1 MDGTALDLALD
12 GDLAFQPLNDIDKPG
27 ALAFALDWVLGLLA
41 NEKVAVTPDVKDAI
55 WTALQSLAS
64 APASERTLT
73 GLAVLVQS
81 NKLSQALHPYT
92 LEGPYGRLLDGA
104 ADTLALGDVMHF
116 EMDGLMQVKPL
127 VLPVLT
133 YLFHRLEA
141 RFDGRPTLLVLDEA
155 WVFLD
160 DPLFAARIREWLKTL
175 RKKNV
180 AVVFATQS
188 LADIERSSI
197 APALLE
203 SCPTRIFLPNDRAI
217 EPQAAAVY
225 ERFGLN
231 QRQIEIIARATAKRD
246 YYAQTARG
254 NRQFELGLGAVALA
268 FAGAGSPDD
277 QRLIDRCA
285 AAIGPAAFA
294 IAFLR
299 AKGLAWAAE
308 LLESLGTAPSETPKA
323 PPPIPDSARHAVRPV
338 IKPAAALLNST
349 AVGAVLAAQPARAV
363 SERLSPFRIP
373 PAKPKRT
380 TS

>member
-1 MDGTALDLALD
+1 M
-12 GDLAFQPLNDIDKPG
+12 
-27 ALAFALDWVLGLLA
+27 
-41 NEKVAVTPDVKDAI
+41 
-55 WTALQSLAS
+55 
-64 APASERTLT
+64 
-73 GLAVLVQS
+73 
-81 NKLSQALHPYT
+81 
-92 LEGPYGRLLDGA
+92 
-104 ADTLALGDVMHF
+104 
-116 EMDGLMQVKPL
+116 
-127 VLPVLT
+127 
-133 YLFHRLEA
+133 
-141 RFDGRPTLLVLDEA
+141 
-155 WVFLD
+155 FLD

-231 QRQIEIIARATAKRD
+231 QRQIEIIARATPKRD

-277 QRLIDRCA
+277 QRLIDRCTGA
-285 AAIGPAAFA
+285 SGPAAFA

-308 LLESLGTAPSETPKA
+308 LLESLNTAPSETPKA
-323 PPPIPDSARHAVRPV
+323 PPPIPDSARPAARPV

-349 AVGAVLAAQPARAV
+349 AVGAVLAAQPASAV